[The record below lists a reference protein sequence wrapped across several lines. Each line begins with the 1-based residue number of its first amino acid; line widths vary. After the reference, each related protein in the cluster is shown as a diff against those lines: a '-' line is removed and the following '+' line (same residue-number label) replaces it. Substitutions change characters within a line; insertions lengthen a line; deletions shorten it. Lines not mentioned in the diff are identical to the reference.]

1 METGLT
7 TRAATREIRL
17 RQWQEIFHDRKESG
31 LTVKDYCQRHGI
43 TKDSY
48 YYWQKVAREAV
59 IAASGPV
66 FAELKSEMYG
76 QAGEFIPELTIRVG
90 NAVIS
95 VNRDTPEGLL
105 ERAIRAVKHAE

>member
-1 METGLT
+1 METRLT

-17 RQWQEIFHDRKESG
+17 LQWQEIFHDRKESG
-31 LTVKDYCQRHGI
+31 LTVKDYCQSHGI

-66 FAELKSEMYG
+66 FAELKPEKYDQG
-76 QAGEFIPELTIRVG
+76 GEFTPELTIRIG
-90 NAVIS
+90 TAVIS

-105 ERAIRAVKHAE
+105 QRAIRAAKHAE

>member
-1 METGLT
+1 MERGLT

-31 LTVKDYCQRHGI
+31 LTVKEYCQRHGL
-43 TKDSY
+43 TKDRY

-66 FAELKSEMYG
+66 FAELKSEMYD
-76 QAGEFIPELTIRVG
+76 QAGEFMPELTIRIG
-90 NAVIS
+90 TAVIYA
-95 VNRDTPEGLL
+95 NRDTPEGLL
-105 ERAIRAVKHAE
+105 QRTIRAAKYVE